1 MTNVEKA
8 KEIAEKS
15 QDYFYHDE
23 KECGLACSLRMA
35 KWKDKQFDEERKV
48 LLSLLKTLIT
58 AGGDTKIIEQLI
70 DTLDNQT
77 IIKEDLIGLLS

>member
-1 MTNVEKA
+1 MVNEEKA

-23 KECGLACSLRMA
+23 KECGLACALRMA
-35 KWKDKQFDEERKV
+35 EWKDKQFYEEQNV
-48 LLSLLKTLIT
+48 LLNLLKLLIA

-77 IIKEDLIGLLS
+77 IIEDLKALLQ